1 MLGDKLR
8 ELRKKHNKTQAEIG
22 RLLGT
27 DQSGYSKI
35 ENGIHSLPV
44 SLLGTVA
51 NYYQITIDELL
62 DFELEQPRSEIE
74 KAYEKLDFHRINY
87 IIDEDDFVKIPIS
100 KDYCFK
106 VPTKKIP
113 SLVSKLEEMCDDS
126 LRETRTQVFKATLFD
141 FLQAELNKT
150 ENNTDIK

>member
-8 ELRKKHNKTQAEIG
+8 ELRKKHNKTQAELG

-106 VPTKKIP
+106 VPTKKYP
-113 SLVSKLEEMCDDS
+113 HWFLNWRKCVTTHCGKPEYRF
-126 LRETRTQVFKATLFD
+126 LRQLFSTIFK
-141 FLQAELNKT
+141 QN
-150 ENNTDIK
+150 